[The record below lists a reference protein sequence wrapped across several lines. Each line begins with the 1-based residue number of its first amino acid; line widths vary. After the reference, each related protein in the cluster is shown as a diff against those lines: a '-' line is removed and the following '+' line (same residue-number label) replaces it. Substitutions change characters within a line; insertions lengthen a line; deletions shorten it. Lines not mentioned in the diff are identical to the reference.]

1 MKTLGI
7 IGGMGPMATAYFM
20 TLITA
25 MTDAATDQEHI
36 RMLISSTPSIP
47 DRTSYILNRNAQN
60 PVPDIVREGCLL
72 RVAGAQLLAMPCITA
87 HYFHDELEEKIALP
101 IIHGIRETAL
111 YLQERQI
118 RTVGLMATDGTIQS
132 HVFGNILAR
141 YGIQCIAPDDKHQ
154 SLVMRLI
161 YEDVKAGRKID
172 PEDFSSVTEA
182 LKKDGAEVVLLGC
195 TELSVIKRDF
205 PMPERILDVLEILSR
220 RCVMECASLRPE
232 FEELITDRT

>member
-36 RMLISSTPSIP
+36 RMLISSTPAIP
-47 DRTSYILNRNAQN
+47 DRTGYILNQNAQN

-72 RVAGAQLLAMPCITA
+72 RVAGAKLLAMPCITA

-101 IIHGIRETAL
+101 IIHRIRETAV
-111 YLQERQI
+111 YLKDRKI
-118 RTVGLMATDGTIQS
+118 RKAGLMATDGTIQS
-132 HVFGNILAR
+132 HVFGNILAE
-141 YGIQCIAPDDKHQ
+141 YGIDCIVPDETHQ
-154 SLVMRLI
+154 KIVMKLI
-161 YEDVKAGRKID
+161 YEDVKAGRSID
-172 PEDFSSVTEA
+172 PEEFASVTES
-182 LKKDGAEVVLLGC
+182 LKEAGAEVVLLGC

-205 PMPERILDVLEILSR
+205 PMPDRILDVMEVLSM
-220 RCVMECASLRPE
+220 RCVALCGKLRKE
-232 FEELITDRT
+232 YEELITGMP

>member
-60 PVPDIVREGCLL
+60 PVQDIVREGCLL

-118 RTVGLMATDGTIQS
+118 QTVGLMATDGTIQS
-132 HVFGNILAR
+132 HVFGNILAE

-161 YEDVKAGRKID
+161 YEDVKAGRRID
-172 PEDFSSVTEA
+172 PEAFSSVTEA

-232 FEELITDRT
+232 FEELITDRP